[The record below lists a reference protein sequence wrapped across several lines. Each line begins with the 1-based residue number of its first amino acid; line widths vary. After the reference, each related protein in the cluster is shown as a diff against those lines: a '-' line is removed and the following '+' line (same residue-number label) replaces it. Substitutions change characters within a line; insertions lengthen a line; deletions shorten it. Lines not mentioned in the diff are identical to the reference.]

1 MNQARKPV
9 AVVVGATSKW
19 QSDGRT
25 TRLAH
30 GRAIDDSDIP
40 VGMRWGVGGAIAQKF
55 AKEGFLVVL
64 TTRRAANASAL
75 EKAIVEQGGEPMI
88 VELDLVSRESISRA
102 FAAIRQQAGDP
113 DVLVYN
119 AGYLEGRD
127 LPPDKELLEHVPI
140 EIFET
145 AQHIAS
151 RGPFLVAQEVLP
163 GMRKRGAGSFLI
175 SNNQFSLRGRK
186 RLTGQSLYYPRVMM
200 RTLAQVLTEEY
211 SEHGVHVA
219 NVIIDGLID
228 SPGTRALP
236 RAQQHPEAVMNPM
249 KIAEAFY
256 YLHTQDR
263 SCWTHEL
270 QLTPYSTKPSVW
282 RGRQL
287 EKGVGSFLGIP
298 IGLALSTAAGLRV
311 FVPLLLTG
319 LAARLGYLSLTPSM
333 TWIGSDAALVAF
345 ATATVL
351 EVGAY
356 YVPWLDN
363 VLDTVGTPAALTAG
377 VITTAAGT
385 PAPWPPAR
393 CAPPAVSP

>member
-1 MNQARKPV
+1 MSATRRPV

-19 QSDGRT
+19 QADGRNT
-25 TRLAH
+25 KLAH
-30 GRAIDDSDIP
+30 GKALDDSDLP
-40 VGMRWGVGGAIAQKF
+40 VGVRWGVGGAIAQKF
-55 AKEGFLVVL
+55 AQEGFAVAL
-64 TTRRAANASAL
+64 TTRRAGNAAAL
-75 EKAIVEQGGEPMI
+75 DAAIRAQGGTSLI
-88 VELDLVSRESISRA
+88 VELDLVSAESIASA
-102 FAAIRQQAGDP
+102 FATVRDKLGDP

-127 LPPDKELLEHVPI
+127 LPPDKELLEHIPV
-140 EIFET
+140 EMFDT

-151 RGPFLVAQEVLP
+151 RGPFLVAKEVLP
-163 GMRKRGAGSFLI
+163 AMRKRGAGSFLI

-236 RAQQHPEAVMNPM
+236 RAQKHPEAVMNPM

-270 QLTPYSTKPSVW
+270 QLTPHST
-282 RGRQL
+282 
-287 EKGVGSFLGIP
+287 
-298 IGLALSTAAGLRV
+298 
-311 FVPLLLTG
+311 
-319 LAARLGYLSLTPSM
+319 TPS
-333 TWIGSDAALVAF
+333 
-345 ATATVL
+345 
-351 EVGAY
+351 Y
-356 YVPWLDN
+356 
-363 VLDTVGTPAALTAG
+363 
-377 VITTAAGT
+377 
-385 PAPWPPAR
+385 
-393 CAPPAVSP
+393 